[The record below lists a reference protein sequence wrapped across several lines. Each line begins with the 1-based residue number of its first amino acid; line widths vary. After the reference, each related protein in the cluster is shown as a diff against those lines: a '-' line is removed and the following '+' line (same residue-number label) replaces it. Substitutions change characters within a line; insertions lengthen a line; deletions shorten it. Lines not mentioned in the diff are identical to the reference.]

1 MESDERKIN
10 MLDYK
15 VVTEA
20 REAVDYV
27 VDEPVIGADIETAPD
42 TPYRDDDT
50 ASLDPQKSHI
60 TTLSLSVRPG
70 SGIVIPVAHKIGKN
84 MDPVEFQK
92 LIASIFMDTT
102 KVKVVHNLAFESK
115 FLVKYGI
122 AVQAPVY
129 DTIAA
134 AQLMRKNATEYRTL
148 AESGLK
154 TLAAEL
160 LGTPLPTF
168 STVTDGKFFDELDP
182 ADPET
187 IRYSGADADYALRLY
202 YLFNDWFDRFMP
214 AHRWMV
220 EHVESPAAVYVGIM
234 EYYGV
239 PIDSAA
245 MHQRKELAEQQRMM
259 LQQKISGFTGSI
271 NIGANA
277 STKAF
282 KDYLFRTQNLPIL
295 VRTEKGEPA
304 TNDTAM
310 TALREWCEQYRPD
323 LTELFTLVQDYRKCG
338 KIATTYL
345 DGYLK
350 YQNAATGRIHPN
362 FFSLGT
368 DTGRFSCARP
378 NLQNMPRK
386 TNDPIGIRDMI
397 RAPEGHLIMSI
408 DFSQIELRVGAFYC
422 RDSKMMETYRTGGDI
437 HAQTTSVI
445 FGISYEE
452 AKDKNC
458 KDYKERRSTAKRVN
472 FGVFYGLY
480 PKGLQANLKS
490 DGVIKTYEEC
500 DRIIQN
506 LKAGYPGLS
515 GWQASTIR
523 KAHMLMYTE
532 TWLGR
537 RRYLPNIRSDDWGLK
552 AFAERCALNTPIQ
565 GTAADI
571 IKLAMGR
578 IIKGLPERPWL
589 QPILQIH
596 DELTF
601 IVPEDRLFEAITY
614 VKQCMEETPFPE
626 FDIPLVAEPSAGKTF
641 GSLQDI

>member
-1 MESDERKIN
+1 MTNDESIVNKP
-10 MLDYK
+10 DYK
-15 VVTEA
+15 VVTDMSEA
-20 REAVDYV
+20 LDYV
-27 VDEPVIGADIETAPD
+27 ADAVVIGADIETAPD
-42 TPYRDDDT
+42 TLYRDDPT
-50 ASLDPQKSHI
+50 ASLDPNKSHI
-60 TTLSLSVRPG
+60 TTLSLSNSPG
-70 SGIVIPVAHKIGKN
+70 SGIVIPVAHKTGKN
-84 MDPVEFQK
+84 MDTEEFQK
-92 LIASIFMDTT
+92 LMGAIFLDMT

-115 FLVKYGI
+115 FLMKYGI
-122 AVQAPVY
+122 AVQQPVY

-182 ADPET
+182 TDPET

-214 AHRWMV
+214 RHRWLV
-220 EHVESPAAVYVGIM
+220 ENVESPTAVYVGIM
-234 EYYGV
+234 EYNGV

-245 MHQRKELAEQQRMM
+245 MHQKKEQAEQQRTM
-259 LQQKISGFTGSI
+259 LQQKIARFTGNI

-282 KDYLFRTQNLPIL
+282 KDYLFKNLNLPIL

-310 TALREWCEQYRPD
+310 TALREWSEQYRQD
-323 LTELFTLVQDYRKCG
+323 LAELFTLVQEYRKWG
-338 KIATTYL
+338 KIATTYI

-350 YQNAATGRIHPN
+350 YQNEATGRIHPS
-362 FFSLGT
+362 FYSLGT
-368 DTGRFSCARP
+368 DTGRFSCAKP

-397 RAPEGHLIMSI
+397 RAPEGHMIMSI

-422 RDSKMMETYRTGGDI
+422 RDPKMMETYRTGGDI

-445 FGISYEE
+445 YSISYEE
-452 AKDKNC
+452 ARNKEG

-480 PKGLQANLKS
+480 PKGLQTNLKS
-490 DGVIKTYEEC
+490 DGVNKTYEEC

-523 KAHMLMYTE
+523 KAKMLMYTE

-537 RRYLPNIRSDDWGLK
+537 RRYLPNIRSDDWGQK

-578 IIKGLPERPWL
+578 IIKGLPEKPWL

-601 IVPEDRLFEAITY
+601 VVPEERLTEAIVF
-614 VKQCMEETPFPE
+614 VKQCMEERPFPE
-626 FDIPLVAEPSAGKTF
+626 FDIPLVAEPSAGETF
-641 GSLQDI
+641 GSLKDV